1 MSYSKVTQKVF
12 DDWAG
17 NGRAEGME
25 RGHTTRA
32 LQALEKIPLVA
43 GDRLLDLGCGNGWAT
58 RWLLGRAGAGS
69 LATGVDVAE
78 AMLARARSQSS
89 GLEGITFAAAAF
101 DDLPWPVSSFDHA
114 FSMEALYYAPDLPAA
129 LRSIAR
135 VLRPGGTLTS
145 CIDFFE
151 ENPYSAHWPAM
162 LDVEMKRLSESGW
175 RSAFEEAGFCVEAC
189 FRCYDP
195 RPADPQ
201 SSEEEQ
207 RETVD
212 FRQNIG
218 SLAIRGRV
226 ATPASNS

>member
-1 MSYSKVTQKVF
+1 MTYSKATQQVF
-12 DDWAG
+12 DDWAQ

-25 RGHTTRA
+25 RGHKTRA
-32 LQALEKIPLVA
+32 LQALEQIPLVA

-58 RWLLGRAGAGS
+58 RWLLSAAGQGS
-69 LATGVDVAE
+69 QAIGIDVAD
-78 AMLARARSQSS
+78 AMLVRARGQSTGLS
-89 GLEGITFAAAAF
+89 GIDFTSAAF
-101 DDLPWPVSSFDHA
+101 DELPWPDASFDHA
-114 FSMEALYYAPDLPAA
+114 FSMEALYYAPDLGAA

-151 ENPYSAHWPAM
+151 ENPYSAGWPAM
-162 LDVEMKRLSESGW
+162 LDVEMKRLSQGGW
-175 RSAFEEAGFCVEAC
+175 CAAFEQAGLIVDAC

-195 RPADPQ
+195 RPADP
-201 SSEEEQ
+201 SVGVEEQ
-207 RETVD
+207 RETLD

-226 ATPASNS
+226 PVCAETT